1 MKGVIMADYIYV
13 SLSLLKYFMNIIS
26 FVPDENLTDK
36 KLRFLPILQVTTS
49 MSHSQKSLSY
59 DSHYYSPIK
68 HSIYS

>member
-1 MKGVIMADYIYV
+1 MADYIYV

-26 FVPDENLTDK
+26 FVPDENLIDK

-49 MSHSQKSLSY
+49 MSHSRKSLSY
-59 DSHYYSPIK
+59 YPHYYSPIK